1 MSMRGLISD
10 SQMAKPKTNQKRQ
23 TQKAEKQQRYKKG
36 DELNV
41 FELVQDDDNKRR
53 SNLTTKLDKDEDYD
67 QRGGE
72 DDSDDERMRNIK
84 IDHLKEGIVNE
95 SDDEEIDSD
104 DAFEESDEEKYADW
118 TFTGSKVSSTLFFL
132 LSVNF

>member
-1 MSMRGLISD
+1 MLGLISD
-10 SQMAKPKTNQKRQ
+10 SQMAKPKTNPKRQ
-23 TQKAEKQQRYKKG
+23 TQKVEKQQRYKKG

-41 FELVQDDDNKRR
+41 FELVQDDGNKRR

-72 DDSDDERMRNIK
+72 DDSDDERMRDIK

-118 TFTGSKVSSTLFFL
+118 TFTGSKVSFSLFSTLY
-132 LSVNF
+132 